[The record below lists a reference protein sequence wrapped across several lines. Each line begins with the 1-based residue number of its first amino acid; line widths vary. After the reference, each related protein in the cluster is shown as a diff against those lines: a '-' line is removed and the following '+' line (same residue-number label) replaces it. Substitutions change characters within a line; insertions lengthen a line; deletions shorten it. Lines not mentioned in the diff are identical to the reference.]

1 MSTLDNIQIEVS
13 GIRGRIDG
21 PEELDTQ
28 ELETLL
34 VRLEVLRLQFDGVH
48 KEGES
53 ALTMA
58 KALLE
63 ELESESQIRGLSE

>member
-1 MSTLDNIQIEVS
+1 MSTLDNIQIEVA
-13 GIRGRIDG
+13 GIRRRIDG
-21 PEELDTQ
+21 PEELDTE

-34 VRLEVLRLQFDGVH
+34 VRLEVLRLQFDGIH
-48 KEGES
+48 KEGEA

-58 KALLE
+58 KALRE